1 VPTVQEPET
10 VEVVDTHLETLEE
23 LTRLLLEEASLDEL
37 LAQVLE
43 LTARALRSAVAV
55 SVTVV
60 EDDGSYATAA
70 RSDGAAAAVD
80 ALQYELLEGP
90 CIDALEQQEER
101 YVTDLATDQ
110 RWPAVAERTTEAGLR
125 CVFAVPLTVDGSA
138 IGALNIFGASPGG
151 VTPDDRDLAR
161 RIAAPAATTLA
172 NARAYRRVSRLAGQ
186 LQEALESRAVI
197 ERAKGVLMAREGCD
211 AEAAFARL
219 RKVSQ
224 DHNRK
229 LRDVARAVVE
239 GARPQPGSDAS
250 TRRNGPDGPAVG

>member
-1 VPTVQEPET
+1 VQEPEA

-23 LTRLLLEEASLDEL
+23 LTRLLLEDASLEEL

-43 LTARALRSAVAV
+43 LTARALRSSVAV

-60 EDDGSYATAA
+60 EDDGSYATVAQ
-70 RSDGAAAAVD
+70 SDAAAAAVD

-90 CIDALEQQEER
+90 CIDALEQQDER
-101 YVTDLATDQ
+101 YATDLATDQ
-110 RWPAVAERTTEAGLR
+110 RWPAVAERASEVGLR
-125 CVFAVPLTVDGSA
+125 CVFAVPLAINGSP

-151 VTPDDRDLAR
+151 VTQDDRDLAR

-186 LQEALESRAVI
+186 LQEALDSRAVI

-211 AEAAFARL
+211 AEVAFALL

-224 DHNRK
+224 DRNRK
-229 LRDVARAVVE
+229 VRDVARALVE
-239 GARPQPGSDAS
+239 GAPAEPRSAAS
-250 TRRNGPDGPAVG
+250 VHRNGPEGPAAG